1 MKGCTF
7 PSMSLTPGS
16 ACSPN
21 SPEVSSARQHPFR
34 SARGAVLQ
42 EAACAGF
49 GLMPA
54 CGRQLLKQ
62 SSGREP
68 KTQLILASPVAR

>member
-21 SPEVSSARQHPFR
+21 SPEASSGQQHTLCATNR
-34 SARGAVLQ
+34 VVLQ
-42 EAACAGF
+42 EVLCAGF
-49 GLMPA
+49 GLMPV
-54 CGRQLLKQ
+54 CGRQLLSRPQ
-62 SSGREP
+62 GAQERSP
-68 KTQLILASPVAR
+68 KYS